1 MEPKKSPKANLENK
15 RGIFLELGLLIVIG
29 GVLVAFEWTTKPAE
43 NKMSFQQEGQKME
56 EEIIPITEQ
65 KEPEPEPPKPPKVT
79 EEIEIVQ
86 DDVELEDEFI
96 LEDMED
102 DQETAMDMSQFDMG
116 EEEAEEE
123 EVFVIVEDMPRF
135 KGKSQD
141 AFRQW
146 IAQNLEYPQV
156 AADNNISGTVIVQ
169 FAINSKGE
177 VVDVRVV
184 RGVHPALDK
193 EAKRVIES
201 SPKWSPGKQRGKAVK
216 VQFTF
221 PINFVLNE

>member
-1 MEPKKSPKANLENK
+1 MEPKKSPKVDLEKK
-15 RGIFLELGLLIVIG
+15 RSIFLELGLLIVIS
-29 GVLVAFEWTTKPAE
+29 GVLLAFEWTTRPATD
-43 NKMSFQQEGQKME
+43 KMSFQREGQEME

-86 DDVELEDEFI
+86 DDIELEDEFI
-96 LEDMED
+96 LEDMEA
-102 DQETAMDMSQFDMG
+102 DQETAMDMTFDMG
-116 EEEAEEE
+116 EEEEAEE

-221 PINFVLNE
+221 PINFVLNQ

>member
-1 MEPKKSPKANLENK
+1 MEPKKSPKVDLEKK
-15 RGIFLELGLLIVIG
+15 RSIFLELGLLIVIS
-29 GVLVAFEWTTKPAE
+29 GVLIAFEWTTRPATD
-43 NKMSFQQEGQKME
+43 KMSFQREGQEME

-86 DDVELEDEFI
+86 DDIELEDEFI
-96 LEDMED
+96 LEDMEA
-102 DQETAMDMSQFDMG
+102 DQETAMDMTFDMG
-116 EEEAEEE
+116 EEEEAEE

-221 PINFVLNE
+221 PINFVLNQ

>member
-1 MEPKKSPKANLENK
+1 MEPKKSPKVDLEKK
-15 RGIFLELGLLIVIG
+15 RSIFLELGLLIVIS
-29 GVLVAFEWTTKPAE
+29 GVLIAFEWTTKPAT
-43 NKMSFQQEGQKME
+43 NKMSFQREGQEME

-86 DDVELEDEFI
+86 DDIELENEFM
-96 LEDMED
+96 LEDMEA
-102 DQETAMDMSQFDMG
+102 DQETAMDMTFDMG
-116 EEEAEEE
+116 EEEAAEE

-141 AFRQW
+141 AFRQY
-146 IAQNLEYPQV
+146 IAQNLDYPQV

-201 SPKWSPGKQRGKAVK
+201 SPKWSPGRQRGKAVK

-221 PINFVLNE
+221 PINFVLNQ

>member
-1 MEPKKSPKANLENK
+1 MEPKKSPKVDLEKK
-15 RGIFLELGLLIVIG
+15 RSIFLELGLLIVIS
-29 GVLVAFEWTTKPAE
+29 GVLLAFEWTTRPATD
-43 NKMSFQQEGQKME
+43 KMSFQREGQEME

-86 DDVELEDEFI
+86 DDIQLEDEFI
-96 LEDMED
+96 LEDMEA
-102 DQETAMDMSQFDMG
+102 DQETAMDMTFDMG
-116 EEEAEEE
+116 EEEEAEE

-201 SPKWSPGKQRGKAVK
+201 SPKWSPGRQRGKAVK

-221 PINFVLNE
+221 PINFVLNQ

>member
-1 MEPKKSPKANLENK
+1 MEPKKSPKVDLEKK
-15 RGIFLELGLLIVIG
+15 RSIFLELGLLIVIS
-29 GVLVAFEWTTKPAE
+29 GVLLAFEWTTRPATD
-43 NKMSFQQEGQKME
+43 KMSFQREGQEME

-86 DDVELEDEFI
+86 DDIQLEDEFI
-96 LEDMED
+96 LEDMEA
-102 DQETAMDMSQFDMG
+102 DQETAMDMTFDMG
-116 EEEAEEE
+116 EEEEAEE

-221 PINFVLNE
+221 PINFVLNQ

>member
-1 MEPKKSPKANLENK
+1 MEPKKSPKVDLEKK
-15 RGIFLELGLLIVIG
+15 RSIFLELGLLIVIS
-29 GVLVAFEWTTKPAE
+29 GVLIAFEWTTKPATD
-43 NKMSFQQEGQKME
+43 KMSFQREGQEME

-86 DDVELEDEFI
+86 DDIELEDEFM
-96 LEDMED
+96 LEDMEA
-102 DQETAMDMSQFDMG
+102 DQETAMDMTFDMG
-116 EEEAEEE
+116 EEEAAEE

-146 IAQNLEYPQV
+146 IAQNLQYPQV

-201 SPKWSPGKQRGKAVK
+201 SPKWSPGRQRGKAVK

-221 PINFVLNE
+221 PINFVLNQ

>member
-1 MEPKKSPKANLENK
+1 MEPKKSPKVDLEKK
-15 RGIFLELGLLIVIG
+15 RSIFLELGLLIVIS
-29 GVLVAFEWTTKPAE
+29 GVLIAFEWTTKPATD
-43 NKMSFQQEGQKME
+43 KMSFQREGQEME

-86 DDVELEDEFI
+86 DDIELEDEFI
-96 LEDMED
+96 LEDMEA
-102 DQETAMDMSQFDMG
+102 DQETAMDMTFDMG
-116 EEEAEEE
+116 EEEEAEE

-221 PINFVLNE
+221 PINFVLNQ